1 MHLEAPMPSFRTK
14 LKPYVSAAC
23 WIAFLVLVDWGWTH
37 GMAKVNA
44 GLDGLSH
51 APIVWSR

>member
-1 MHLEAPMPSFRTK
+1 MPSFRTK